1 MLSSIAL
8 GRRRVVL
15 RGLIPGSPVRQ
26 RFSLT
31 SELPVIRRKVG
42 VNMENIF
49 CFHTK
54 LYGKYSYLKVTI
66 EESLILK
73 DTNSFADYFQDINI
87 LCFST
92 AKFRS
97 MLRQAATY
105 LCCNYI
111 LFEYNQYILNLRLV
125 VVWMRFRNT
134 VLILDEINLEKGLF
148 CTSFILNT

>member
-1 MLSSIAL
+1 M
-8 GRRRVVL
+8 
-15 RGLIPGSPVRQ
+15 
-26 RFSLT
+26 
-31 SELPVIRRKVG
+31 VG

-87 LCFST
+87 LYFST

-97 MLRQAATY
+97 MLR
-105 LCCNYI
+105 
-111 LFEYNQYILNLRLV
+111 
-125 VVWMRFRNT
+125 
-134 VLILDEINLEKGLF
+134 
-148 CTSFILNT
+148 